1 MARWSTTRVLR
12 GLALL
17 LVVLPA
23 SRSGLAQTALT
34 LAELNARTPRDY
46 GAVHARQEV
55 SIRGTVNAP
64 PFHFPEYTILTIQDA
79 TSGAALHTPLNSA
92 LLDAF
97 LPGDVVEASG
107 SVITLGGMVMVDV
120 GRVKKVRRAAGF
132 QAATAT
138 LDDLHRFSVFG
149 RLVRTKGRLVGRGST
164 TAGPF
169 LLIGSD
175 KDFYK
180 IFFPVR
186 EERFY
191 PALPQM
197 QPGDAIEAVGVAFQ
211 YAAGRPPYNRG
222 YELLATEPP
231 AVAAAVSGWWWSP
244 LAVLAA
250 ILAVGCGA
258 LLMAARERRLRRQ
271 RELLRKTYQLGEEI
285 FSAASTAQVQK
296 RLDEALPAVL
306 GVTRVRLYRYDRSA
320 KQLDAVSAASGE
332 PVTISLSAPTDGPQ
346 AGAVACFH
354 YRSLLAIPDVSRSP
368 FPIAAGEGPNPK
380 SLLFVPMMAQGEV
393 AGVLELDQ
401 DDRVRDFSAAEQSLA
416 QHLGNQVGV
425 ALRMLD
431 QRSVQEQLSRTEKL
445 AAVGRLISSI
455 VNELEA
461 PLASIQE
468 LAGQARE
475 RVRQAPVEREL
486 AAIEAETQK
495 AASMVARLVTFAS
508 SEQVE
513 ARPVAVGDLLL
524 RLIDFRE
531 GDWRASGIRVR
542 DLVFREPLKVLGSH
556 GQLEQ
561 VFLNLLVHAEQALAG
576 TQQKTLTIRTSVLA
590 KRLLVE
596 ISFSAPGEW
605 RNVEETT
612 SVLGLTQSVV
622 AGHGGEVRL
631 IDKNDGEPRF
641 EVELPLVGRE
651 RPAAAAG
658 APGAEDAPRLMTA
671 LVIEPDGAVER
682 QLVALLE
689 RSGARAIPLSNA
701 DTALEL
707 AGRARIDVA
716 FCSVH
721 APGLNWVELS
731 ERMRL
736 RVGAFVLMPDH
747 YDAELTADFEGEN
760 CFVLP
765 KPIQEAEL
773 ADVLAFAERAPLAK
787 VVSIKNGVA

>member
-1 MARWSTTRVLR
+1 MRVLN

-17 LVVLPA
+17 LLALPA
-23 SRSGLAQTALT
+23 ARSGLAQTALT
-34 LAELNARTPRDY
+34 LGELNARTPRDY
-46 GAVHARQEV
+46 GAAHLREDV
-55 SIRGTVNAP
+55 SIRGTVNAL
-64 PFHFPEYTILTIQDA
+64 PFHFPEYTILTIQDGA
-79 TSGAALHTPLNSA
+79 AGAALHTPVASP
-92 LLDAF
+92 LLDDF
-97 LPGDVVEASG
+97 RPGDVVEATG
-107 SVITLGGMVMVDV
+107 SVITLGGMVMVDAV
-120 GRVKKVRRAAGF
+120 RATKVSRAAGF

-138 LDDLHRFSVFG
+138 IEDLHRFSAFG
-149 RLVRTKGRLVGRGST
+149 KLVRTKGRLVGRGST

-175 KDFYK
+175 QDFYR

-186 EERFY
+186 DERLY

-197 QPGDAIEAVGVAFQ
+197 SPGDEIEAVGVAFQ
-211 YAAGRPPYNRG
+211 YAAGKPPYNRG
-222 YELLATEPP
+222 FELLATAPP
-231 AVAAAVSGWWWSP
+231 VVIPAVSGWWWSP

-250 ILAVGCGA
+250 VLAVTCAA

-271 RELLRKTYQLGEEI
+271 RELLRTTYQLGEEI
-285 FSAASTAQVQK
+285 FGAASIAKIQK
-296 RLDEALPAVL
+296 RLDEGLPLVL
-306 GVTRVRLYRYDRSA
+306 GVTRVRLYRYNRSA
-320 KQLDAVSAASGE
+320 KQLDAVGAGHGDLGS
-332 PVTISLSAPTDGPQ
+332 ISLSAPPDGPQ
-346 AGAVACFH
+346 AGAAACFH

-368 FPIAAGEGPNPK
+368 FPVSAGEGQPNPK

-455 VNELEA
+455 VNELEQ

-475 RVRQAPVEREL
+475 RARQAPVEREL
-486 AAIEAETQK
+486 AGIGAEAQK
-495 AASMVARLVTFAS
+495 AASVVARLVTFAS

-513 ARPVAVGDLLL
+513 ARPVAVGDLL
-524 RLIDFRE
+524 RSLIEFRE
-531 GDWRASGIRVR
+531 SDWKASGIRVH
-542 DLVFREPLKVLGSH
+542 DVVFREPLKVLGSH

-561 VFLNLLVHAEQALAG
+561 VFLNLLVHAEQALANAP
-576 TQQKTLTIRTSVLA
+576 QKTLTIRTSVLA

-596 ISFSAPGEW
+596 ISFSVPGEW
-605 RNVEETT
+605 RNAEETA

-631 IDKNDGEPRF
+631 IEKNNSEPRF
-641 EVELPLVGRE
+641 EVELPLAGRE
-651 RPAAAAG
+651 RATSAAEAAR
-658 APGAEDAPRLMTA
+658 PEDAPRRMTA
-671 LVIEPDGAVER
+671 LVIEPDEAVER
-682 QLVALLE
+682 QLLTLLE
-689 RSGARAIPLSNA
+689 RSGARAIPVNNA

-707 AGRARIDVA
+707 AGRARIDAA

-721 APGLNWVELS
+721 AHGLNWVELS
-731 ERMRL
+731 ERMRP
-736 RVGAFVLMPDH
+736 RVGAFVLMPDR
-747 YDAELTADFEGEN
+747 YDAELAADFEGEN

-773 ADVLAFAERAPLAK
+773 ADILDFAERAPLAK

>member
-1 MARWSTTRVLR
+1 MRVLK

-17 LVVLPA
+17 LLALLA
-23 SRSGLAQTALT
+23 SRSGLAQAALS
-34 LAELNARTPRDY
+34 LRELNSRSLGDY
-46 GAVHARQEV
+46 GAVHARQDV

-64 PFHFPEYTILTIQDA
+64 PFHFPEYTVLTIQDGA
-79 TSGAALHTPLNSA
+79 AGAALHTPVTSTILNT
-92 LLDAF
+92 F
-97 LPGDVVEASG
+97 LPGDMVEASG

-120 GRVKKVRRAAGF
+120 ERVKRTLRAAGF
-132 QAATAT
+132 QPAAAP
-138 LDDLHRFSVFG
+138 LEDLEQFPMLG
-149 RLVRTKGRLVGRGST
+149 RLVRARGRLIRTGST

-175 KDFYK
+175 KDPYK
-180 IFFPVR
+180 IFFPVP
-186 EERFY
+186 EEHLS
-191 PALPQM
+191 PALPAM
-197 QPGDAIEAVGVAFQ
+197 APGDEVEAVGVAFQ

-222 YELLATEPP
+222 FELLATEPP
-231 AVAAAVSGWWWSP
+231 VVAAAASQWWWSP
-244 LAVLAA
+244 LIVLT
-250 ILAVGCGA
+250 IMLAVAAAA
-258 LLMAARERRLRRQ
+258 LAMGARERRLRRQ
-271 RELLRKTYQLGEEI
+271 RELLQETYQLGEEI
-285 FSAASTAQVQK
+285 FGAASIAQIQK
-296 RLDEALPAVL
+296 RMDAGLPAVL
-306 GVTRVRLYRYDRSA
+306 GVTRVRLYRYNRSA
-320 KQLDAVSAASGE
+320 KQLDAVSAGQGE
-332 PVTISLSAPTDGPQ
+332 PAAISLSAPTDGPH

-368 FPIAAGEGPNPK
+368 FPVAGGEGRTSPK
-380 SLLFVPMMAQGEV
+380 SLLFVPMIAQNEV
-393 AGVLELDQ
+393 VGVLELDQ

-461 PLASIQE
+461 PLASI
-468 LAGQARE
+468 
-475 RVRQAPVEREL
+475 REL
-486 AAIEAETQK
+486 ADQARQRVRLAPGEREVAAIGVEAQK
-495 AASMVARLVTFAS
+495 ASSVVARLVTFAS

-513 ARPVAVGDLLL
+513 ARPVAVGDLLR

-531 GDWRASGIRVR
+531 GDWKASGIRTR

-561 VFLNLLVHAEQALAG
+561 VFLNLLVHAEQALADAPE
-576 TQQKTLTIRTSVLA
+576 KTLTIRTSVLA

-605 RNVEETT
+605 RNAEETAA
-612 SVLGLTQSVV
+612 VLGLTQSVV

-631 IDKNDGEPRF
+631 IEKDDAEPRF
-641 EVELPLVGRE
+641 EVELPLAVRE
-651 RPAAAAG
+651 RAPAAADAAG
-658 APGAEDAPRLMTA
+658 PEDAPRQMTA
-671 LVIEPDGAVER
+671 LVIEPDDAVER

-689 RSGARAIPLSNA
+689 RSGARAIPVSNA

-707 AGRARIDVA
+707 AGRARIDAA

-731 ERMRL
+731 ERMRP
-736 RVGAFVLMPDH
+736 RVGAFVLMPDR
-747 YDAELTADFEGEN
+747 YDAELAADFEGDN

-765 KPIQEAEL
+765 KPIQETEL
-773 ADVLAFAERAPLAK
+773 AGILDLAGRAPVAK
-787 VVSIKNGVA
+787 VISIKDGVA

>member
-1 MARWSTTRVLR
+1 
-12 GLALL
+12 
-17 LVVLPA
+17 
-23 SRSGLAQTALT
+23 
-34 LAELNARTPRDY
+34 
-46 GAVHARQEV
+46 
-55 SIRGTVNAP
+55 
-64 PFHFPEYTILTIQDA
+64 
-79 TSGAALHTPLNSA
+79 
-92 LLDAF
+92 
-97 LPGDVVEASG
+97 
-107 SVITLGGMVMVDV
+107 
-120 GRVKKVRRAAGF
+120 
-132 QAATAT
+132 
-138 LDDLHRFSVFG
+138 
-149 RLVRTKGRLVGRGST
+149 
-164 TAGPF
+164 
-169 LLIGSD
+169 
-175 KDFYK
+175 
-180 IFFPVR
+180 
-186 EERFY
+186 
-191 PALPQM
+191 
-197 QPGDAIEAVGVAFQ
+197 
-211 YAAGRPPYNRG
+211 
-222 YELLATEPP
+222 
-231 AVAAAVSGWWWSP
+231 
-244 LAVLAA
+244 
-250 ILAVGCGA
+250 
-258 LLMAARERRLRRQ
+258 
-271 RELLRKTYQLGEEI
+271 
-285 FSAASTAQVQK
+285 
-296 RLDEALPAVL
+296 
-306 GVTRVRLYRYDRSA
+306 
-320 KQLDAVSAASGE
+320 
-332 PVTISLSAPTDGPQ
+332 
-346 AGAVACFH
+346 VACFH

-368 FPIAAGEGPNPK
+368 FPIAAAEGRSNPK
-380 SLLFVPMMAQGEV
+380 SLLFVPMIAQGEV
-393 AGVLELDQ
+393 AGVLELEQ
-401 DDRVRDFSAAEQSLA
+401 DERVRDFTAAEQSLA

-475 RVRQAPVEREL
+475 RVRQAPAEREL
-486 AAIEAETQK
+486 SAIEAEAQK
-495 AASMVARLVTFAS
+495 AAAMVARLVTFAS

-561 VFLNLLVHAEQALAG
+561 VFLNLLVHAEQALAD

-605 RNVEETT
+605 RDVEETA

-651 RPAAAAG
+651 RPVAAAG
-658 APGAEDAPRLMTA
+658 APGAEDAPRHMTA